1 LVINY
6 GEVDGV
12 SKREFKLEPKKRIV
26 AGQPIARVG
35 RMSGGGHM
43 LHFETYP
50 KGTKDNQQYWYDD
63 PPSRLATFR
72 NGAQYLLALARGGK

>member
-1 LVINY
+1 
-6 GEVDGV
+6 V
-12 SKREFKLEPKKRIV
+12 SKGEFKLEPKKRIV

-63 PPSRLATFR
+63 PPSRLARFR

>member
-1 LVINY
+1 
-6 GEVDGV
+6 
-12 SKREFKLEPKKRIV
+12 
-26 AGQPIARVG
+26 
-35 RMSGGGHM
+35 MSGGGHM

-63 PPSRLATFR
+63 PPSRLARFR